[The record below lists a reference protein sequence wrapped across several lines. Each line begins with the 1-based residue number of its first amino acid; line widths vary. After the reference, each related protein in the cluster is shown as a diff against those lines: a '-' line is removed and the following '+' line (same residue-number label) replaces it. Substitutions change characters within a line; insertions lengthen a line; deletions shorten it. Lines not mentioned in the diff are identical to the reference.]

1 MLKKKAIL
9 TGLILSLS
17 LLLFNADATAANKV
31 PNSFLDL
38 IKENIL
44 EKHKTVTKE
53 EEVVEEVK
61 EELELPKEEK
71 VYTTTYLNVRE
82 APDANSARL
91 GVLNPNTELIKLE
104 FSDVEN
110 WIKIKLNEG
119 EYYVHNDYV
128 TAAIP
133 ENIVTI
139 SSLEEIKVVEPQ
151 PIQQATNNYSTS
163 YDITYTQP
171 MESVAG
177 TSAKE
182 IIAWRESRGD
192 YNAMSSTGR
201 YVGRYQLTN
210 TMLNGDY
217 SPENQERVADAYVQQ
232 RYGSW
237 DAALAFHNSHGW
249 Y

>member
-17 LLLFNADATAANKV
+17 LLLFNVDATAANKV

-44 EKHKTVTKE
+44 EKHKTVTE
-53 EEVVEEVK
+53 EVVVEEVK
-61 EELELPKEEK
+61 EEPELPKEEK

-91 GVLNPNTELIKLE
+91 GVLNPNTELTKLE
-104 FSDVEN
+104 FNDVEN

-139 SSLEEIKVVEPQ
+139 SSLLLM
-151 PIQQATNNYSTS
+151 T
-163 YDITYTQP
+163 
-171 MESVAG
+171 
-177 TSAKE
+177 
-182 IIAWRESRGD
+182 
-192 YNAMSSTGR
+192 
-201 YVGRYQLTN
+201 
-210 TMLNGDY
+210 
-217 SPENQERVADAYVQQ
+217 
-232 RYGSW
+232 
-237 DAALAFHNSHGW
+237 
-249 Y
+249 